1 MSTHEST
8 RAHDS
13 TSRLLLQRIR
23 DAEIERSREWD
34 IGAQTATEEFW
45 DAALLADRSM
55 SSSGRVRVYHPDG
68 DWTIEVRVPQQS
80 LVPGLVVYTM
90 SGESTTEERWLTQDD
105 TIVLPYGTSI

>member
-23 DAEIERSREWD
+23 DAEVERSRAWD

-45 DAALLADRSM
+45 DAALLADRNVSRI
-55 SSSGRVRVYHPDG
+55 GLIRVCHPDG
-68 DWTIEVRVPQQS
+68 DWTIDIRVPHQR
-80 LVPGLVVYTM
+80 LVPGLVVYTLW
-90 SGESTTEERWLTQDD
+90 GEGGREERWLLQDE
-105 TIVLPYGTSI
+105 TIVLPYGENI